1 MVTSVV
7 ELKIAT
13 MERTR
18 HIVLRREVLG
28 VANRGVFIV
37 AMVAVFAFSMD
48 LSSLVF
54 IVLHE
59 LSYDKA
65 SRQ

>member
-18 HIVLRREVLG
+18 NIVLRREVLG

-59 LSYDKA
+59 LRYDKA